1 MAEPLIVLDGVWKTY
16 DTGALAVHALR
27 GIDLRIERGEYVAI
41 VGPSGSGKST
51 LMHILGCLDTPTRG
65 RYTLAGEQ
73 VAGLPSSR
81 LAEIRNRFI
90 GFVFQSFN
98 LLPRASVQRNVELP
112 LMYGGIGR
120 VERRVRA
127 AEILEQVGLGDRGHH
142 LPGQLSGGQRQ
153 RAAVARALVMK
164 PDLLLADEPTGNLDQ
179 GSGGEV
185 MRLFDELNRAGQ
197 TVLIVTHDPN
207 VAARARR
214 VVQIVDGLVARSMEQ
229 AA

>member
-27 GIDLRIERGEYVAI
+27 GIDLEIERGEYVAI

-51 LMHILGCLDTPTRG
+51 LMHILCCLDTPTKG
-65 RYTLAGEQ
+65 RYTLASEQ
-73 VAGLPSSR
+73 VAGLPSR
-81 LAEIRNRFI
+81 KLAEIRNRFI

-98 LLPRASVQRNVELP
+98 LLPRGSVQRNVELP

-120 VERRVRA
+120 AERRARA
-127 AEILEQVGLGDRGHH
+127 AEILEQVGLADRGHH
-142 LPGQLSGGQRQ
+142 LPNQLSGGQRQ

-185 MRLFDELNRAGQ
+185 MRLFDELNRGGQ

-207 VAARARR
+207 VAARAKRI
-214 VVQIVDGLVARSMEQ
+214 VSIVDGLVAKSLEQ